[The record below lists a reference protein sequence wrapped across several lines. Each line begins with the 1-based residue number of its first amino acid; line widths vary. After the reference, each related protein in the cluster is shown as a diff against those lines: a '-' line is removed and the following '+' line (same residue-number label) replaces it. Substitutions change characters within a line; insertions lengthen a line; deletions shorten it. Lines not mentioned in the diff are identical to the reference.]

1 MNFAIYSENY
11 IIIILTKVANFVPN
25 LADLYITKEKR
36 GLTADFR
43 KKLLIFNK
51 DILKHLDELS
61 ININN
66 SILVDMYL

>member
-43 KKLLIFNK
+43 EKLLIFNK